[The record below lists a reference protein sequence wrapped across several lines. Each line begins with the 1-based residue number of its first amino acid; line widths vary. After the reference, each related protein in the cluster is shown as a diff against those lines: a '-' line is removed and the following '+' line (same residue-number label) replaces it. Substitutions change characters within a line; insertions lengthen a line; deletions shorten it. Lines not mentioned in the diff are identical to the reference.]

1 MQKKKYIP
9 YQEHLTNSFILYRS
23 LFTGGSLSR
32 WSKQYHPKS
41 NKEKMAQDIPL
52 TDADRWDW
60 LIELRE
66 TAVQALTCS
75 DTPPAGV
82 VVTCSALK
90 RKYRDV
96 IRVAGYDHPAI
107 KVHFIYLRAN
117 EETLLARVR
126 ERKGHFMKWSMVHS
140 QFEML
145 EEPKSEWDAVTVDGT
160 AGLPE
165 VRRRVDAAIQQ
176 LLDEYK

>member
-1 MQKKKYIP
+1 MA
-9 YQEHLTNSFILYRS
+9 LTLDI
-23 LFTGGSLSR
+23 
-32 WSKQYHPKS
+32 QYHPQS
-41 NKEKMAQDIPL
+41 NKEKMAKDIPL

-66 TAVQALTCS
+66 AAVRALTTTPCS
-75 DTPPAGV
+75 DNDKPTSAPRAPSGV
-82 VVTCSALK
+82 VVTCSAL
-90 RKYRDV
+90 RHKYRDV

-117 EETLLARVR
+117 EETILARVR

-145 EEPKSEWDAVTVDGT
+145 EEPRSEEWDALTVDCS

-165 VRRRVDAAIQQ
+165 VRRRVDAAVHR

>member
-1 MQKKKYIP
+1 M
-9 YQEHLTNSFILYRS
+9 TR
-23 LFTGGSLSR
+23 
-32 WSKQYHPKS
+32 
-41 NKEKMAQDIPL
+41 DIPL

-66 TAVQALTCS
+66 TAVQTLTTAS
-75 DTPPAGV
+75 TAHPHPPAGV

-90 RKYRDV
+90 HKYRDV

-117 EETLLARVR
+117 EETILARVR

-145 EEPKSEWDAVTVDGT
+145 EEPKAAEWDALTVDCS
-160 AGLPE
+160 AGLAE
-165 VRRRVDAAIQQ
+165 VRRRVDAAVQR